1 MRADAERY
9 KHILLN
15 DDNSKYVCKL
25 CTPRPTSTD
34 WRNTNARASNIN
46 QHLEAKAH
54 TDRARKGQSSTLPAA
69 FFKRP
74 ELTQDRFDDKLV
86 KAVVSCN
93 LPFAIVENDD
103 FRHLLLDCPDR
114 KDLRVMSRKTLAGRV
129 RGVYDD
135 VFAKVVAQ
143 VDGVKM
149 HITFDLW
156 SDPSGRGWLGVNG
169 HFFNNAGALVN
180 VLLVFKYVPKS
191 LEEPRHTGEHIADV
205 LRLELTNILGENG
218 VNNVWSAV
226 VDGGSNVTK
235 ASRLLLGAAKSRRCA
250 QHALQT
256 VLKYMVATL
265 RSVALAIGAANYMA
279 MRSKTSQHF
288 AQLVGRFSTGTKTR
302 WNSFIRLAEQIY
314 NARVKLAQYNLNE
327 DRESAKFDEQYNV
340 LHADGFKTLHDFC
353 LLVAPLMDITIDEEG
368 ERYITSS
375 SIIPRM
381 HSAVDKIDGLFAL
394 NSQAVPGGGFQRPRE
409 VARWQQHFQHLSTT
423 YLKPFFDDEMFL
435 VATMLDRRQGVETLP
450 AHLAMAAAAALRT
463 RLTAVHA
470 IMTAEHADV
479 VHRWQL
485 DQAELLRLQ
494 HEQQGDVQPVEGA
507 LNEHVANARQAQVR
521 LHVHD
526 DALMDAL
533 FGGNDDIQMQ
543 HADGGAAAGGGA
555 RGQLRPP
562 TPMFRTV
569 ADELIALR
577 SLPRLAANADAMSY
591 YSLDSPY
598 KLLLA
603 RRVAMEVLSV
613 PAGEAAVER
622 DFSIAA
628 AVIGKSRRS
637 LAPTQLERLVFAK
650 RNTRALNL

>member
-1 MRADAERY
+1 M
-9 KHILLN
+9 
-15 DDNSKYVCKL
+15 
-25 CTPRPTSTD
+25 T
-34 WRNTNARASNIN
+34 ASRRI
-46 QHLEAKAH
+46 HE
-54 TDRARKGQSSTLPAA
+54 
-69 FFKRP
+69 
-74 ELTQDRFDDKLV
+74 
-86 KAVVSCN
+86 
-93 LPFAIVENDD
+93 
-103 FRHLLLDCPDR
+103 
-114 KDLRVMSRKTLAGRV
+114 
-129 RGVYDD
+129 VYDG
-135 VFAKVVAQ
+135 VFAKVVDL
-143 VDGVKM
+143 VSGVKM

-507 LNEHVANARQAQVR
+507 LNEHVVAARNEQIR
-521 LHVHD
+521 THVHRPE
-526 DALMDAL
+526 LLNAL
-533 FGGNDDIQMQ
+533 F
-543 HADGGAAAGGGA
+543 DGDGDGVQVQQQPAVAGGGV
-555 RGQLRPP
+555 GVILQPP
-562 TPMFRTV
+562 SAAFRSV
-569 ADELIALR
+569 QEELSILKQ
-577 SLPRLAANADAMSY
+577 LPRLAQTADAMHY
-591 YSLDSPY
+591 YRKDSPF
-598 KLLLA
+598 KLELA
-603 RRVAMEVLSV
+603 RRVALEVFSV
-613 PAGEAAVER
+613 PAGEAPVER

-628 AVIGKSRRS
+628 AVVGKSRRS
-637 LAPTQLERLVFAK
+637 LAPAQLERLVFAHCGTCQNFK
-650 RNTRALNL
+650 LVMNQLMQFKPVMNWFDEI